1 MTTITTT
8 IAADQHVATLINVFT
23 VTRETQQQLVD
34 LLVEATEQ
42 AMRHRPG
49 FVSANIH
56 ASLDGT
62 RVVNYAQWCS
72 REDFEAMLSDP
83 VARQHMSAAGDLA
96 TAEPH
101 LYQVASVQ
109 HA

>member
-1 MTTITTT
+1 MTTTT
-8 IAADQHVATLINVFT
+8 IAAGQDVATLINVFT
-23 VTRETQQQLVD
+23 VAPEAQQQLVD

-42 AMRHRPG
+42 VMRHQPG

-62 RVVNYAQWCS
+62 RVVNYAQWRS
-72 REDFEAMLSDP
+72 REDFMAMLDDP
-83 VARQHMSAAGDLA
+83 TAQGHMHAAGDLA
-96 TAEPH
+96 TVEPRLH
-101 LYQVASVQ
+101 QVASVH